1 MTADGALASPRDQW
15 AEWLLQRRH
24 GGDVAKR
31 RAMLT
36 RLATVRDRVL
46 ERADLKAGQTL
57 LDVGTG
63 DGLIGFGAV
72 ERVGPSGEVVFADVS
87 ADLVNVCRS
96 LADELGVANQCRFL
110 VAGAEELGSIADNS
124 VDAVT
129 TRAVLIYIRNKPG
142 AFAEFL
148 RVLRPGGRISIYEPI
163 NRLMFPEPPDEFFS
177 GYDVGPVGEL
187 AAKLKAAEG
196 SPHTE
201 STLMDFDERDLFAF
215 AADTGFRDIH
225 LDLHREMTSARD
237 PIMWEAFL
245 ASAPNP
251 LAPTRGESIDRVL
264 TATEQR
270 RLESHLRPLVESGAR
285 MKRLAEAHL
294 WAQKQRT

>member
-24 GGDVAKR
+24 GGDEAKR

-110 VAGAEELGSIADNS
+110 VAGRKNS
-124 VDAVT
+124 GRLRIT
-129 TRAVLIYIRNKPG
+129 QSTRSRRAPY
-142 AFAEFL
+142 
-148 RVLRPGGRISIYEPI
+148 S
-163 NRLMFPEPPDEFFS
+163 S
-177 GYDVGPVGEL
+177 
-187 AAKLKAAEG
+187 
-196 SPHTE
+196 
-201 STLMDFDERDLFAF
+201 
-215 AADTGFRDIH
+215 
-225 LDLHREMTSARD
+225 TSAT
-237 PIMWEAFL
+237 
-245 ASAPNP
+245 N
-251 LAPTRGESIDRVL
+251 RGPSR
-264 TATEQR
+264 
-270 RLESHLRPLVESGAR
+270 SSSGCFDQADGSR
-285 MKRLAEAHL
+285 STN
-294 WAQKQRT
+294 QSTG